1 MTAISGQRGKR
12 TRIRIALACAA
23 AALLIATAMS
33 LTGCAFN
40 APAYRGPVSAHFD
53 GERFT
58 NPEGTSDKGLGTVL
72 RWKLTSSAPAWQ
84 PREVTRTKPEARL
97 EAGLRATWVGHSTV
111 LLQIDGMNILTDPH
125 WSERASPVSFAGP
138 RRVVAPGI
146 NFDDLPR
153 IDVVLISHNHY
164 DHLDVPTLR
173 RLWERDQPRMLTLL
187 GNSALLTQEG
197 IPLSEDLDWW
207 DMRTIGPAMRV
218 TAVPAKH
225 FSARGTGDRDR
236 TLWGGFV
243 IEAPSATTWFSG
255 DTAWTRDFAV
265 IGQRFPRI
273 DLALI
278 AIGSYTP
285 RWFMRDHHID
295 PAEAVQAQLATN
307 AKTAIGVHWATFP
320 MSDDAQDQPAEELTA
335 ALQGLPNPPDFRVLP
350 IGGTYELPPR

>member
-1 MTAISGQRGKR
+1 MTANTPRFGGIPPKK
-12 TRIRIALACAA
+12 IAIGGVALV
-23 AALLIATAMS
+23 LLIAAVMS
-33 LTGCAFN
+33 GSGCAFN
-40 APAYRGPVSAHFD
+40 APAYRGPISGHFD
-53 GERFT
+53 GDQFI
-58 NPEGTSDKGLGTVL
+58 NPEGSSDKGFGSVL
-72 RWKLTSSAPAWQ
+72 RWKLTSTAPPWE
-84 PREVTRTKPEARL
+84 PRAVTPTKPETRL
-97 EAGLRATWVGHSTV
+97 KAGLRATWVGHSTV

-146 NFDDLPR
+146 AFDDLPP
-153 IDVVLISHNHY
+153 IDLVLISHNHY
-164 DHLDVPTLR
+164 DHLDVPTLK

-187 GNSALLTQEG
+187 GNSALLTHEG
-197 IPLSEDLDWW
+197 IPSSEDLDWW
-207 DMRTIGPAMRV
+207 EERTIGPGIQA

-225 FSARGTGDRDR
+225 FSARGLGDRDR

-243 IEAPSATTWFSG
+243 VEAPSATIWFSG

-285 RWFMRDHHID
+285 RWFMQESHID
-295 PAEAVQAQLATN
+295 PAEAVRAQLATG

-320 MSDDAQDQPAEELTA
+320 MSDDGQDQPAQDLA
-335 ALQGLPNPPDFRVLP
+335 SALRAMPNPPDFRVLP
-350 IGGTYELPPR
+350 IGGVYELPAR